1 MAITQFG
8 KRVQTQSDKEIYFI
22 SDYRELDIKKVVISD
37 GLILDY
43 ADKEACFSFLK
54 LIRSSFI
61 ESIYLVPVFILSL
74 NDDVDEFTRAL
85 SDGVVKSLQEETFEG
100 NFNVIEQRIR
110 QLQTSDTNDLVIRI
124 QNKVL
129 RYYYTRQRRMNPIT
143 SVKAHTGYTYPLL
156 SLHYQNANTEDMFKL
171 LDELEAKEFIRPRY
185 DDIVH
190 LCSNCYSAFIN
201 YREVCSKCG
210 SSDLYMEN
218 LIHHFV
224 CAKVGPE
231 SDFISGNQ
239 MVCPKCNKLLH
250 HIGVDYDKPSLVYTC
265 NNCGHHSQESVMEA
279 VCFNCK
285 TVQSVDALIDRKI
298 NNYELTVLGEEA
310 ALGGLAP
317 EERKETELSGFV
329 GFSTFNIFLK
339 YEIERIKTT
348 GKISSIGI
356 LSLRTPSAVS
366 SNLGVKYQSVIV
378 EIADFIKNAT
388 LATDILSFINNN
400 TFLVISPDNDKMR
413 LESTLKNIQKSVQK
427 LLDSNIEEAN
437 ITVKIKAST
446 IDNTKG
452 HNDLINDLLTT
463 NQTTG

>member
-43 ADKEACFSFLK
+43 ADKEACYSFLK

-74 NDDVDEFTRAL
+74 NDDIDEFTKAL
-85 SDGVVKSLQEETFEG
+85 SDGVVKSLSEETFEG
-100 NFNVIEQRIR
+100 SFHMIDQRIK

-129 RYYYTRQRRMNPIT
+129 RYYYTRQKRIAPIT
-143 SVKAHTGYTYPLL
+143 SVKSHTGYTYALL
-156 SLHYQNANTEDMFKL
+156 SLHYQNANTEDMFKI
-171 LDELEAKEFIRPRY
+171 LDELETKEYVRPRY
-185 DDIVH
+185 EDIVH

-231 SDFISGNQ
+231 SDFITGNQ

-265 NNCGHHSQESVMEA
+265 NNCGHHSQESVMQA
-279 VCFNCK
+279 ACFNCN

-310 ALGGLAP
+310 AIGGLAP
-317 EERKETELSGFV
+317 EERKDAELTGFV

-339 YEIERIKTT
+339 YEIERIKAT
-348 GKISSIGI
+348 GKVSSIGV
-356 LSLRTPSAVS
+356 LALRTPSAVS
-366 SNLGVKYQSVIV
+366 SNLGVKYQSVII

-400 TFLVISPDNDKMR
+400 TFLIVSPDNDKLR
-413 LESTLKNIQKSVQK
+413 LESTLKNIQQSVQK
-427 LLDSNIEEAN
+427 LLNSNIEEAS
-437 ITVKIKAST
+437 ITVKIKALT
-446 IDNTKG
+446 IDNSRE
-452 HNDLINDLLTT
+452 HNDLINDILTT
-463 NQTTG
+463 NQTV

>member
-22 SDYRELDIKKVVISD
+22 SDFKELDVKKVVISD
-37 GLILDY
+37 GLVLDY
-43 ADKEACFSFLK
+43 ADKEGCFSFLK
-54 LIRSSFI
+54 LIRSSYI
-61 ESIYLVPVFILSL
+61 ESIYLVPVFILAL
-74 NDDVDEFTRAL
+74 NDDVDEFSRAL
-85 SDGVVKSLQEETFEG
+85 SDGVLRSLQDETFEG
-100 NFNVIEQRIR
+100 SFNVIDQRIR
-110 QLQTSDTNDLVIRI
+110 QLQTSDTNDLLIRI

-129 RYYYTRQRRMNPIT
+129 RYYYTRQKRIAPIT

-171 LDELEAKEFIRPRY
+171 IDDLEAKEFVRPRY
-185 DDIVH
+185 EDILH
-190 LCSNCYSAFIN
+190 LCSNCFSAFIN

-224 CAKVGPE
+224 CAKVAPE
-231 SDFISGNQ
+231 TDFISGNQ

-250 HIGVDYDKPSLVYTC
+250 HIGVDYDKPSVVYTC
-265 NNCGHHSQESVMEA
+265 NSCGHHSQESIMQA
-279 VCFNCK
+279 ACFNCK
-285 TVQSVDALIDRKI
+285 TVQTVDALIEKKV

-317 EERKETELSGFV
+317 EETREAELPGFV

-339 YEIERIKTT
+339 YEIERIKSS
-348 GKISSIGI
+348 GKVSAIGI
-356 LSLRTPSAVS
+356 LSLLTPPNVS
-366 SNLGVKYQSVIV
+366 NNLGVKYQSVIV

-400 TFLVISPDNDKMR
+400 SFLMVSPDTDKLR
-413 LESTLKNIQKSVQK
+413 LEATLKNIQKSVQK
-427 LLDSNIEEAN
+427 LLDSNVEEAN
-437 ITVKIKAST
+437 ITVKIKASN

-452 HNDLINDLLTT
+452 HNDLINDLLTI
-463 NQTTG
+463 NQGG

>member
-43 ADKEACFSFLK
+43 ADKEACFTFLK

-74 NDDVDEFTRAL
+74 NDEVDDFTRNL
-85 SDGVVKSLQEETFEG
+85 SDGVVKSLQEESFEG
-100 NFNVIEQRIR
+100 SFNVIYQRIR

-129 RYYYTRQRRMNPIT
+129 RYYYTRQRRMVPIT

-156 SLHYQNANTEDMFKL
+156 SLHYQNANTQDMFKL
-171 LDELEAKEFIRPRY
+171 IDELEAKEYIRPRY
-185 DDIVH
+185 EDIVH
-190 LCSNCYSAFIN
+190 LCGNCYSAFLN
-201 YREVCSKCG
+201 YREVCSKCN
-210 SSDLYMEN
+210 STDLFMEN

-224 CAKVGPE
+224 CAKVAPE

-239 MVCPKCNKLLH
+239 MICPKCNKLLH

-265 NNCGHHSQESVMEA
+265 NNCGHHSQESVMEVA
-279 VCFNCK
+279 CFNCN
-285 TVQSVDALIDRKI
+285 TVQNVDALIERKI
-298 NNYELTVLGEEA
+298 NNYELTVIGEEA
-310 ALGGLAP
+310 AMGGLAP
-317 EERKETELSGFV
+317 EERREAEFPGFV

-339 YEIERIKTT
+339 YEIERIKST
-348 GKISSIGI
+348 GKASAIGV
-356 LSLRTPSAVS
+356 LSLKAPSTMAN
-366 SNLGVKYQSVIV
+366 NLGIKYQNVIL

-400 TFLVISPDNDKMR
+400 TFLIVSPDNDKLR
-413 LESTLKNIQKSVQK
+413 LESTLGNIQKSVQK
-427 LLDSNIEEAN
+427 LLDSNIEDAN

-446 IDNTKG
+446 IDNSKG
-452 HNDLINDLLTT
+452 HNELINDILTT
-463 NQTTG
+463 NPGA

>member
-22 SDYRELDIKKVVISD
+22 SDYRDLDIKKVVISD

-54 LIRSSFI
+54 LIRSSYI
-61 ESIYLVPVFILSL
+61 ESIYLVPVFILSF
-74 NDDVDEFTRAL
+74 NDEVDEYTRSL
-85 SDGVVKSLQEETFEG
+85 CDGVIKGLQEESFEG
-100 NFNVIEQRIR
+100 SFNMIDQRIK
-110 QLQTSDTNDLVIRI
+110 QLQTSDTNDLVVRI

-129 RYYYTRQRRMNPIT
+129 RYFYTRQRRMVPVT
-143 SVKAHTGYTYPLL
+143 SMKAHTGYTYPLL

-171 LDELEAKEFIRPRY
+171 VDELETKEYIRPRY
-185 DDIVH
+185 EDIVH
-190 LCSNCYSAFIN
+190 LCSNCYSAFLN

-250 HIGVDYDKPSLVYTC
+250 HIGVDYDKPSLIYTC
-265 NNCGHHSQESVMEA
+265 NSCGHHSQESIMEA
-279 VCFNCK
+279 SCFNCK
-285 TVQSVDALIDRKI
+285 TVQPVDSLIERKI
-298 NNYELTVLGEEA
+298 NNFELTVLGEEA
-310 ALGGLAP
+310 AIGGLTPSEAREAEMP
-317 EERKETELSGFV
+317 GFV

-339 YEIERIKTT
+339 YEIERIKTS
-348 GKISSIGI
+348 GKVSSIGI
-356 LSLRTPSAVS
+356 LSLRTPAAVS
-366 SNLGVKYQSVIV
+366 NNLGVKYQNVIV
-378 EIADFIKNAT
+378 EISDFIKNAT
-388 LATDILSFINNN
+388 FATDILSFINNN
-400 TFLVISPDNDKMR
+400 SFLIVSPDNDQLR

-427 LLDSNIEEAN
+427 LLDSNIEDAN
-437 ITVKIKAST
+437 ITVKIKAIN

-452 HNDLINDLLTT
+452 HNDLINELLTI
-463 NQTTG
+463 NQS

>member
-8 KRVQTQSDKEIYFI
+8 KRVQTQSDKEIYYI

-43 ADKEACFSFLK
+43 ADKDACFSFLK

-61 ESIYLVPVFILSL
+61 ESIYLVPVFIFSL
-74 NDDVDEFTRAL
+74 NDDVDEFTTAL
-85 SDGVVKSLQEETFEG
+85 SDGIVKGLAEETFEG
-100 NFNVIEQRIR
+100 HFNMIDQRIK
-110 QLQTSDTNDLVIRI
+110 QLQTSDTNDLVIRM
-124 QNKVL
+124 QNKIL
-129 RYYYTRQRRMNPIT
+129 RYYYTRQKRMNSIT

-156 SLHYQNANTEDMFKL
+156 SLHYQNANTEDMFSL
-171 LDELEAKEFIRPRY
+171 IDELENKEFIRPRY
-185 DDIVH
+185 QDIVH

-210 SSDLYMEN
+210 SSDLTMEN

-224 CAKVGPE
+224 CAKVAPE

-239 MVCPKCNKLLH
+239 MICPKCNKLLR

-265 NNCGHHSQESVMEA
+265 NSCGHHSQESVMQA
-279 VCFNCK
+279 ACFNCN
-285 TVQSVDALIDRKI
+285 TVQGVDALIERKI

-310 ALGGLAP
+310 AIGGLAP

-339 YEIERIKTT
+339 YEIERIKTS

-356 LSLRTPSAVS
+356 LSLRLPTAVS
-366 SNLGVKYQSVIV
+366 NNLGVKYQSVITEV
-378 EIADFIKNAT
+378 ADFIKNAT

-400 TFLVISPDNDKMR
+400 TFLIVSPDNDKLR
-413 LESTLKNIQKSVQK
+413 LESTLKNIQQSVQK
-427 LLDSNIEEAN
+427 LLDSNIEDAN
-437 ITVKIKAST
+437 ITVKIKAKN
-446 IDNTKG
+446 IDNTKS
-452 HNDLINDLLTT
+452 HNDLINDLLTV
-463 NQTTG
+463 NQAT

>member
-22 SDYRELDIKKVVISD
+22 SDFRELDVKKVVISD
-37 GLILDY
+37 GLVLDY
-43 ADKEACFSFLK
+43 ADKDGCFSFLK
-54 LIRSSFI
+54 LIRSSSI

-85 SDGVVKSLQEETFEG
+85 SDGVLKSLQEETFEG
-100 NFNVIEQRIR
+100 SFNVIDQRIK
-110 QLQTSDTNDLVIRI
+110 QLQTSDTNDLVVRI

-129 RYYYTRQRRMNPIT
+129 RYYYTRQKRMTAIT
-143 SVKAHTGYTYPLL
+143 STKAHTGYTYPLL
-156 SLHYQNANTEDMFKL
+156 SLHYQNANTEDMFKII
-171 LDELEAKEFIRPRY
+171 DDLEAKEFVRPRY
-185 DDIVH
+185 EDVIH

-224 CAKVGPE
+224 CAKVAPE
-231 SDFISGNQ
+231 TDFVQGNQ

-250 HIGVDYDKPSLVYTC
+250 HIGVDYDKPSVVYTC
-265 NNCGHHSQESVMEA
+265 NSCGHHSQESVMQA

-285 TVQSVDALIDRKI
+285 TVQSVDALIEKKI

-310 ALGGLAP
+310 AIGGLAP
-317 EERKETELSGFV
+317 EEAREAELPGFV

-339 YEIERIKTT
+339 YEIERIKAS
-348 GKISSIGI
+348 GKVSSAGI
-356 LSLRTPSAVS
+356 LSLRTPAAVS
-366 SNLGVKYQSVIV
+366 SNLGVKYQNVIN

-388 LATDILSFINNN
+388 FATDILSFINNN
-400 TFLVISPDNDKMR
+400 SFLIVSPDTDKLR

-427 LLDSNIEEAN
+427 LLDSNIEDAN
-437 ITVKIKAST
+437 ITVKIKASD
-446 IDNTKG
+446 IDNVKS
-452 HNDLINDLLTT
+452 HNDLINELLET
-463 NQTTG
+463 NQDS